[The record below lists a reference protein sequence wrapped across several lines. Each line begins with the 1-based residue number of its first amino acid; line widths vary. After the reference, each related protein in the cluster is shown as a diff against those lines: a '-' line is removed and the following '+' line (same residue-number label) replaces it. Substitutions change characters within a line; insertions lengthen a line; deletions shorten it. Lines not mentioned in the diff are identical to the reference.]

1 MQETAT
7 IASTLPPVPL
17 SSDAAVD
24 MDDSSSLLPP
34 PHPSVSISASFASL
48 SNTQPLPSSRGG
60 QGLDRG
66 TDKEMNDSSCSGG
79 QSAGGMS
86 ADCEASKR
94 LTSSPYRHANMEH
107 KNNSSHPHQPLS
119 KDRVLRMGEDV
130 RGLGF
135 DVDFSGSWRSRY
147 CMSLHQLVFICT
159 YLLAKCALMDS
170 CNNPV
175 AIRISYFSLVI
186 SIS

>member
-1 MQETAT
+1 MKETAT
-7 IASTLPPVPL
+7 ITSTLPPVPL
-17 SSDAAVD
+17 SSDAVVD

-34 PHPSVSISASFASL
+34 PQPSVSISASFASL

-66 TDKEMNDSSCSGG
+66 TDKEMNDSSCSGD

-86 ADCEASKR
+86 ADYEASKR

-107 KNNSSHPHQPLS
+107 KNNHPSSHLHHQPLS
-119 KDRVLRMGEDV
+119 KDRVLRMGKDV

-135 DVDFSGSWRSRY
+135 DVDFSGSWRSR
-147 CMSLHQLVFICT
+147 
-159 YLLAKCALMDS
+159 
-170 CNNPV
+170 
-175 AIRISYFSLVI
+175 
-186 SIS
+186 